1 MPEVSV
7 SIDVPDLLEAVRFYC
22 DALECTKLSD
32 DSETVVVLSAGN
44 VRIYLL
50 QREPGIAK
58 SGSRETLRS
67 YSRHWTPVHLDFA
80 VDDVESAT
88 ARVLSAGGSVEG
100 TDTGEW
106 RSIAYC
112 ADPFGNGFC
121 LIKE

>member
-1 MPEVSV
+1 MPGVSV
-7 SIDVPDLLEAVRFYC
+7 SIDVPDLLEGVRFYS

-32 DSETVVVLSAGN
+32 ESETVVVLSAGN
-44 VRIYLL
+44 TRIYLL
-50 QREPGIAK
+50 QREPGTAK
-58 SGSRETLRS
+58 SCSRETLRS

-80 VDDVESAT
+80 VDDVESAA

-100 TDTGEW
+100 TDSGEW
-106 RSIAYC
+106 GSIAYC